1 MSQKLHLGSI
11 FFYFENDLKA
21 TKGKLE
27 SGEWTVEWNSFTGKT
42 IVYLR
47 VKNWKKAMESK
58 VKFKE
63 LLQIA
68 IENLKDLSTVQEPD
82 FRLEQAVFN
91 EHTKEWDIVVSFLVD
106 NTNQRT
112 SPFELPGLKNQRI
125 FKKLKV
131 NSNKEVLG
139 FYIYEN

>member
-1 MSQKLHLGSI
+1 MDS
-11 FFYFENDLKA
+11 N
-21 TKGKLE
+21 
-27 SGEWTVEWNSFTGKT
+27 
-42 IVYLR
+42 
-47 VKNWKKAMESK
+47 

-68 IENLKDLSTVQEPD
+68 EDSLRELTTVPNPD

-91 EHTKEWDIVVSFLVD
+91 DQTKVWDIVVSYLVENSSQGLITID
-106 NTNQRT
+106 
-112 SPFELPGLKNQRI
+112 LPSLKNQRI

>member
-1 MSQKLHLGSI
+1 
-11 FFYFENDLKA
+11 
-21 TKGKLE
+21 
-27 SGEWTVEWNSFTGKT
+27 
-42 IVYLR
+42 
-47 VKNWKKAMESK
+47 MESK

-68 IENLKDLSTVQEPD
+68 VEELKDLTTVENPD

-91 EHTKEWDIVVSFLVD
+91 EAKKEWDIVVSYLVD
-106 NTNQRT
+106 NSNQRLN
-112 SPFELPGLKNQRI
+112 PIELPGLKNQRV

-139 FYIYEN
+139 FYIYES